1 MKEKA
6 ECNNL
11 EETKAQN
18 GHSSHITNGSTPNES
33 DSSVLDSSGTSSDS
47 PTSSVSPS
55 SAQQDP
61 ERLHIARRSKFG
73 RVRKPKVNP
82 CMEYTP
88 IVRGYSSHNRA
99 KQGTPSHSPPS
110 PSHGGETPTSVSTAA
125 SEPTQSSQYLVGDLL
140 WVKVGNHPHWPTMVS
155 YDPPNRT
162 LPFEGLEKF
171 MELIDSGRVPHGVPP
186 RKRDDWKVAVE
197 EAVAAMQMT
206 RAQRKLQ
213 LTFKYYD
220 PPSKKLKSEHPPKEN
235 GVDQEATEKN
245 CLICGASGAT
255 LTCTGTCGMSFHL
268 GCIGITQ
275 PPDAF
280 LCDEC
285 TAATAIGEPIPKH
298 HYNLPPHVCKALL
311 PIYERLS
318 DERLLEPCQRGKAHD
333 GNESLHSVGWVL
345 SAKDR
350 HASLLSIQVVGRLLR
365 CVQCPSAF
373 HPECLP
379 AGSNTL
385 GSSSLVCPR
394 HGSQNTASAINVSWC
409 MVCSEGGKLLC
420 CEGCPAAFHETCLGL
435 QETPEGT
442 FLCPDCQD
450 WKYPKYG
457 DMIWVKLG
465 CYRWWPAQVCAP
477 GDIPLNIQA
486 LKHEPIGDFAVRFYG
501 SHDYYWTNRKRVFLF
516 EEGDSGSLNASS
528 KSVARLFQAALE
540 EARQAWEEQRRA
552 RELGEKPA
560 PFRMIRV
567 NRVVCPGAAMPSAA
581 VHKRS
586 VCTCTPQDPCRANCL
601 NRLLLYECS
610 RKLCPAGPACENQRF
625 QKRTYAETALVRTPG
640 RGWGLLTSQALA
652 AGDFVMEYVGEL
664 IDDKECER
672 RLKELHTDNI
682 QNFYFL
688 TLAKDRIIDA
698 GPMGNMSRFIN
709 HSCQPNCV
717 TQKWTVNGDTRVG
730 IFAIRDIPEG

>member
-1 MKEKA
+1 MCPAHFCLPCVQQKPRA
-6 ECNNL
+6 
-11 EETKAQN
+11 
-18 GHSSHITNGSTPNES
+18 
-33 DSSVLDSSGTSSDS
+33 
-47 PTSSVSPS
+47 VSM
-55 SAQQDP
+55 
-61 ERLHIARRSKFG
+61 R
-73 RVRKPKVNP
+73 
-82 CMEYTP
+82 
-88 IVRGYSSHNRA
+88 
-99 KQGTPSHSPPS
+99 
-110 PSHGGETPTSVSTAA
+110 
-125 SEPTQSSQYLVGDLL
+125 
-140 WVKVGNHPHWPTMVS
+140 
-155 YDPPNRT
+155 
-162 LPFEGLEKF
+162 
-171 MELIDSGRVPHGVPP
+171 
-186 RKRDDWKVAVE
+186 
-197 EAVAAMQMT
+197 
-206 RAQRKLQ
+206 
-213 LTFKYYD
+213 
-220 PPSKKLKSEHPPKEN
+220 
-235 GVDQEATEKN
+235 
-245 CLICGASGAT
+245 
-255 LTCTGTCGMSFHL
+255 
-268 GCIGITQ
+268 
-275 PPDAF
+275 
-280 LCDEC
+280 
-285 TAATAIGEPIPKH
+285 
-298 HYNLPPHVCKALL
+298 
-311 PIYERLS
+311 
-318 DERLLEPCQRGKAHD
+318 
-333 GNESLHSVGWVL
+333 
-345 SAKDR
+345 
-350 HASLLSIQVVGRLLR
+350 GRLLR

-450 WKYPKYG
+450 WKHPKYG

-528 KSVARLFQAALE
+528 KSVARLFQAALD

-730 IFAIRDIPEG
+730 IFAIRDIPEGTELTFNYNLECRGNERIACACGSENCSGYIGLRPRPPAECEGKPSHSKSRPKKASD